1 MEEPVIPEPQ
11 RTYVLELWAE
21 LGCAS
26 ADFVLV
32 GGQALKFTVPYA
44 RATKDFD
51 FVLDVIALRRNPGA
65 VGAALDRLGYIVV
78 PESRNFQFVKPIPNS
93 VHTMRVELL
102 GPEEHKRQDDIR
114 VDLGGNVHARAC
126 VGGTIVLAES
136 DVYEVEGHL
145 PSGVASRAAIRVS
158 RPHALVF
165 MKCLAMDDRYR
176 NVRGIRHHEH
186 DRDSARVHVADI
198 VDILAV
204 QADPMHFREDLIKQF
219 DRDPDL
225 RVRMAQITR
234 AYFTEDGS
242 PGLVLYEEYLAANAD
257 LAPEQISRERGRALR
272 LLMTL
277 LFD

>member
-1 MEEPVIPEPQ
+1 MIPEPQ
-11 RTYVLELWAE
+11 RTYILELWAE

-26 ADFVLV
+26 AEFVLV
-32 GGQALKFTVPYA
+32 GGQALKFAVPDA

-51 FVLDVIALRRNPGA
+51 FVLDVIALRQNPGS

-78 PESRNFQFVKPIPNS
+78 PESRNFQFAKPIPGS

-102 GPEEHKRQDDIR
+102 GPEEHQRQNDIR
-114 VDLGGNVHARAC
+114 VDLGGNIHARAC

-136 DVYEVEGHL
+136 DVYDIEGHL

-158 RPHALVF
+158 CPHALVF

-176 NVRGIRHHEH
+176 NVRGIRHYEH

-198 VDILAV
+198 VDILTV
-204 QADPMHFREDLIKQF
+204 QADPVRFRDTFLRQF

-225 RVRMAQITR
+225 RVRMAQVTR
-234 AYFTEDGS
+234 EYFTGDGS
-242 PGLVLYEEYLAANAD
+242 PGLMLYEEYSEANAD
-257 LAPEQISRERGRALR
+257 LSPEQISRERRRALR
-272 LLMTL
+272 LLMNL
-277 LFD
+277 QFD

>member
-1 MEEPVIPEPQ
+1 MIPEPQ

-21 LGCAS
+21 LGSAS

-32 GGQALKFTVPYA
+32 GGQALKFAVPNA

-51 FVLDVIALRRNPGA
+51 FVLDVVALRQHPDA
-65 VGAALDRLGYIVV
+65 VAAALDRLGYTVV
-78 PESRNFQFVKPIPNS
+78 PESRNFQFVKAIPNT

-102 GPEEHKRQDDIR
+102 GPEEHSRQNDIR

-136 DVYEVEGHL
+136 DIYEIEGRV
-145 PSGVASRAAIRVS
+145 PSGAASRAAIRVS

-176 NVRGIRHHEH
+176 NVRGIRHHDH
-186 DRDSARVHVADI
+186 DRDSARVHVADV
-198 VDILAV
+198 VDILTV
-204 QADPMHFREDLIKQF
+204 QPASMRFRENFMGQF
-219 DRDPDL
+219 NHHPAL
-225 RVRMAQITR
+225 RGRMAQITR
-234 AYFTEDGS
+234 DYFADDVS
-242 PGLVLYEEYLAANAD
+242 PGMVLYEEYLAENMD
-257 LAPEQISRERGRALR
+257 LSPERIALELKRAHR
-272 LLMTL
+272 LLAAL